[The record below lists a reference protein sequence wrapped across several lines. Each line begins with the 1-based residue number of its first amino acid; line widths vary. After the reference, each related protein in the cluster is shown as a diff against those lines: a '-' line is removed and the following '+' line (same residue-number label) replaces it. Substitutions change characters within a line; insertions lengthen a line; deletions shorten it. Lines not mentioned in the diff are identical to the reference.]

1 MANGW
6 RSVLWPEDK
15 VRRFL
20 HVLLAFY
27 IIKQILIAFIM
38 PAFSGHDEVAH
49 FQYVRTVAIRSTKRS
64 CVRPTRSTL
73 MTSGTKPTKAT
84 WFE

>member
-49 FQYVRTVAIRSTKRS
+49 FH
-64 CVRPTRSTL
+64 
-73 MTSGTKPTKAT
+73 
-84 WFE
+84 